1 MSVLVHKL
9 MRDLWRLRGQ
19 ALAIAL
25 VVASGVT
32 TYVIAHSTMRSLSL
46 TQREFYRE
54 SRFADVFA
62 NLTRAPRALEKQLQQ
77 IDGVDTVETRVSG
90 SALIDVAGFDEPV
103 AAQILSLPDP
113 HGGLNRLYLRAGRL
127 PESDREVAVNEAFA
141 QAHQLRPGDRFE
153 LTLRGVQRRVTVTGI
168 ALSAEFVY
176 LIRPGDIFPDFKRYG
191 VLWMPRKP
199 LEAAEGL
206 DGAFNDVLL
215 RLQPGA
221 DIRAVISTLDRL
233 LAPYGS
239 AGAIDRS
246 DQLSHRYLSDEIRQ
260 WEVQA
265 TVLPA
270 IFLGVAAFLL
280 NVVMMRLLKQERSQV
295 AVLKA
300 FGYSAWEIGV
310 HYLMLAG
317 AIVLLGSA
325 LGVMAGGWLGAGMS
339 RVYQEFFRYPYLHY
353 VLDLDVAVSGVLVSA
368 LAALLG
374 AALAVLRAA
383 RLPPAQGMRPEAPPR
398 YRITLFETSRLRR
411 WLSPGARMVVRNLL
425 RQPVKS
431 GLTVLG
437 IAFSAAILVVGGLM
451 QDSIDVLLDVQFR
464 QALRADL
471 TLSFD
476 DVKHERVRHL
486 LAAMPGVHR
495 VEATRAVPVRL
506 RAGYR
511 SERSAIQG
519 FAPDSRLYR
528 LLDAAGQPIPIP
540 REGLLLTEVLAQ
552 KLGATVGDMVQI
564 EVLTGARQIRS
575 VPLVAITHE
584 LIGSGGYMDRAALN
598 RLLGEGDVITGAF
611 LGVERSQLPALY
623 AQIKRTPHVVGLM
636 NREVAIRSFTETMAG
651 NMLIFAA
658 VMLVLASTIAVGVV
672 YNSMRVT
679 YAERARELASLRV
692 LGYTRAETGVVLLGE
707 IITLT
712 LLAIPLGWAIGWG
725 LCALMI
731 AELASDLY
739 RIPLILSP
747 QTYAYAAVVI
757 LVTTLLSSLLMTRAI
772 RRLDLVSALKVP
784 Q

>member
-1 MSVLVHKL
+1 MSVLTHKL
-9 MRDLWRLRGQ
+9 VRDLWRLRGQ

-32 TYVIAHSTMRSLSL
+32 TFVIAHSTMRSLSL
-46 TQREFYRE
+46 TQREFYRD
-54 SRFADVFA
+54 SRFADAFA
-62 NLTRAPRALEKQLQQ
+62 SLTRAPRALEMQMAQ
-77 IDGVDTVETRVSG
+77 IDGVDIVETRASG
-90 SALIDVAGFDEPV
+90 SALIDLAGFDEPV
-103 AAQILSLPDP
+103 AAQILSLPNP

-141 QAHQLRPGDRFE
+141 EAHQLRPGDRFD

-176 LIRPGDIFPDFKRYG
+176 LIRPGDIFPDYKRYG
-191 VLWMPRKP
+191 VLWMARKP

-221 DIRAVISTLDRL
+221 DVPAVINALDRL

-246 DQLSHRYLSDEIRQ
+246 DQLSHRYLSDEIHQ

-265 TVLPA
+265 TVLPG

-300 FGYSAWEIGV
+300 FGYSASEIAM

-317 AIVLLGSA
+317 VIVLLGSVF
-325 LGVMAGGWLGAGMS
+325 GVGVGGWLGAGMS

-398 YRITLFETSRLRR
+398 YRITVFETSRIRR

-425 RQPVKS
+425 RQPIKAS
-431 GLTVLG
+431 LTVLG

-451 QDSIDVLLDVQFR
+451 KDSIDVLLDVQFR
-464 QALRADL
+464 QAMRADL

-495 VEATRAVPVRL
+495 VEVTRAVPVRL
-506 RAGYR
+506 RSGHR

-519 FAPDSRLYR
+519 FEPDARLYR
-528 LLDAAGQPIPIP
+528 LLDSDGNPVPIP
-540 REGLLLTEVLAQ
+540 RDGLLLTAILAQ
-552 KLGATVGDMVQI
+552 KLGVAAGDTVEV
-564 EVLTGARQIRS
+564 EVLTGERQIRY
-575 VPLVAITHE
+575 VPVVGVTHE
-584 LIGSGGYMDRAALN
+584 LIGSGGYMDRSALN
-598 RLLGEGDVITGAF
+598 RLLNEGDVVTGAF
-611 LGVERSQLPALY
+611 LGVEHSQLPALFT
-623 AQIKRTPHVVGLM
+623 QIKRTPHIVGLM

-651 NMLIFAA
+651 NILIFAA

-679 YAERARELASLRV
+679 FSERARELASLRV
-692 LGYTRAETGVVLLGE
+692 LGYTRTETGVVLLGE
-707 IITLT
+707 IVTLT
-712 LLAIPLGWAIGWG
+712 LIAIPLGWAIGWL
-725 LCALMI
+725 LCSLMV

-739 RIPLILSP
+739 RIPLVLAP
-747 QTYAYAAVVI
+747 QTYAYAALVI
-757 LVTTLLSSLLMTRAI
+757 LVTTLLSSLLMTRSI
-772 RRLDLVSALKVP
+772 KRLDLVSALKVP